1 MGWNHQLVMKEACC
15 IFGKYDFYGSYLW
28 QILWHSW
35 VKRISGQTL
44 ATSHLFFTPKVAGE
58 GKSPSKEYPS
68 WRNIIIWPDSSYDMN
83 LSQVHISQNA
93 PHVFR
98 IFTYHLASNLWG
110 KFVGKSS
117 IPIRRIWDTNVWG
130 PRMASIISQRG
141 PRECASAPV
150 AGPDPS
156 PGNSAVKQIASWVLK
171 NFEKYT
177 NHQRWKF
184 LQKA

>member
-1 MGWNHQLVMKEACC
+1 MKEACC

-68 WRNIIIWPDSSYDMN
+68 WRNIIIWPDSSHDIN

-117 IPIRRIWDTNVWG
+117 ISHGAYGAPDEGVCFSTSSRTW
-130 PRMASIISQRG
+130 SQSG
-141 PRECASAPV
+141 ALSGFWE
-150 AGPDPS
+150 
-156 PGNSAVKQIASWVLK
+156 IASWGLK
-171 NFEKYT
+171 NFEK
-177 NHQRWKF
+177 
-184 LQKA
+184 